1 MNKEAKNTIASTKH
15 WFKHNKYREYVGG
28 YIQNLTQSIQERRMT
43 TEGALLR
50 VAVYAYKQDM
60 IRIGYSCIRNKEK
73 TVRKGYNRVAS

>member
-1 MNKEAKNTIASTKH
+1 LHQQNTGSNITNIGNK
-15 WFKHNKYREYVGG
+15 GG

-43 TEGALLR
+43 TEGVLLR
-50 VAVYAYKQDM
+50 VAAYAYKQDM